1 MADPEGNEFCVERAQ
16 PSPAPSATTGP
27 QSLRLEKVTPDNIE
41 AALALKVRPDQERFV
56 SPVAQSL
63 AEAYAQPDT
72 AWPRLV
78 YDGDELV
85 GFVMAFFDVRFDPEN
100 PENPDDRPRSGLW
113 RLNIAD
119 GKQRRGYGR
128 FAVQSVCDEIRRRG
142 RTRLVTVTW
151 AEGEGSPEP
160 FYLGLGF
167 RRTGETSG
175 DQVVGELDLDA

>member
-1 MADPEGNEFCVERAQ
+1 MDPGPATDQQ
-16 PSPAPSATTGP
+16 P
-27 QSLRLEKVTPDNIE
+27 LRLEEVTPDNVG
-41 AALALKVRPDQERFV
+41 AAIALKVRPDQERFV

-63 AEAYAQPDT
+63 AEAYPRPDT

-85 GFVMAFFDVRFDPEN
+85 GFVMAFFDIRFD

-128 FAVQSVCDEIRRRG
+128 FAVEAVRDEIRRRG
-142 RTRLVTVTW
+142 RTGLVTVTW
-151 AEGEGSPEP
+151 AEGEGGPEP

-167 RRTGETSG
+167 RRTGEMSG
-175 DQVVGELDLDA
+175 DQIVGELDLDA